1 MLVAGIRSG
10 ENEEEAREMG
20 GRNAVNEATE
30 RLARTGVGSYKA
42 LMDNTMAL
50 QVRNVRFALG
60 IIDGSLEELRRQ
72 VESNRTITREL
83 IGRTEEQRNA
93 FQTLVGGSANAYV
106 SLFFAPFH
114 YFREGSRFA
123 TPGDVQNGG
132 NGSLPIE
139 NYDKLT
145 VGEVS
150 DKIGGLSGRE
160 VRALRSYERRHKN
173 RGELL
178 ERLDRSLV

>member
-1 MLVAGIRSG
+1 MH
-10 ENEEEAREMG
+10 
-20 GRNAVNEATE
+20 
-30 RLARTGVGSYKA
+30 
-42 LMDNTMAL
+42 NTMAL
-50 QVRNVRFALG
+50 QELNVRFALG
-60 IIDGSLEELRRQ
+60 IIQGSLGQLRRQ
-72 VESNRTITREL
+72 VESNQTITRGL
-83 IGRTEEQRNA
+83 IERTEEQQNA

-106 SLFFAPFH
+106 MSLFLAPFH
-114 YFREGSRFA
+114 YFREGSRFVTA
-123 TPGDVQNGG
+123 EDVEGGG

-160 VRALRSYERRHKN
+160 LWALRSYERRHKN

>member
-1 MLVAGIRSG
+1 VLVAGIRSG
-10 ENEEEAREMG
+10 EKKEEAREMG
-20 GRNAVNEATE
+20 GRNAVNEATQ
-30 RLARTGVGSYKA
+30 RLARTSVGSYKA

-50 QVRNVRFALG
+50 QELNVRFALG
-60 IIDGSLEELRRQ
+60 IIHGSLGQLRRQ
-72 VESNRTITREL
+72 VESNQTITRGL
-83 IGRTEEQRNA
+83 IERTEEQQNA
-93 FQTLVGGSANAYV
+93 FQTLVGRSANAYV
-106 SLFFAPFH
+106 SLFLAPFH
-114 YFREGSRFA
+114 YFREGSRFVTA
-123 TPGDVQNGG
+123 EDVEGGG

-160 VRALRSYERRHKN
+160 IRALRSYERRHKN